1 MHVSSQMP
9 MVDPALVT
17 SAMAAQTQGAATMLV
32 MKQAMDSQQ
41 SQAQQ
46 LLSSGVNPVQNG
58 HIDVRV

>member
-1 MHVSSQMP
+1 MELSAHMP
-9 MVDPALVT
+9 MVDPSLVT
-17 SAMAAQTQGAATMLV
+17 SAMATQTQGAATMLV

-46 LLSSGVNPVQNG
+46 LLSSGVNPVVNG

>member
-1 MHVSSQMP
+1 MELSAQMP

-46 LLSSGVNPVQNG
+46 LLSSGVNPVVNG

>member
-1 MHVSSQMP
+1 MELSAHMP

-17 SAMAAQTQGAATMLV
+17 STMAAQTQGAATMLV

-46 LLSSGVNPVQNG
+46 LLASGTNPVVNG